1 MLLSAKFELSK
12 NKKRLKGDQMIL
24 TTIFYYADNFC
35 KEFEEILK
43 VKTIGKKSLKTGRKP
58 RLRMS
63 EIMTITIYFHHSRM
77 RTFKDYYNIMIKGI
91 LQKAF
96 PAAVSYNRFV
106 ELMQMMAMPI
116 YLFLHC
122 CCKGEVTG
130 IAFVDSMPLVVSHNL
145 RISSHKVFKGY
156 ASRGKTSTGWFYG
169 FKLHLIIN
177 EYGEIIS
184 FTITPGNVDD
194 RNSQVME
201 TLTQS
206 LWGKLFGDRGY
217 ISASLTKRL
226 QMKGV
231 YLFTRVKKNMKNM
244 FMRLEDKLLLNKRG
258 IIESVNQKL
267 QATCQV
273 EHSRHRS
280 VFNFF
285 TNAFAGLAAYF
296 FLSKK
301 PNIVKYSQARLTA
314 EC

>member
-1 MLLSAKFELSK
+1 
-12 NKKRLKGDQMIL
+12 MIL
-24 TTIFYYADNFC
+24 TTIFYHADNFC
-35 KEFEEILK
+35 KDFEEILK
-43 VKTIGKKSLKTGRKP
+43 IKSIGKNGSRAGRKP
-58 RLRMS
+58 QMKMS

-77 RTFKDYYNIMIKGI
+77 RTFKDYYNVMIKGI
-91 LQKAF
+91 LKKAF

-106 ELMQMMAMPI
+106 ELMQTIAMPI

-122 CCKGEVTG
+122 CCKGKVTG

-145 RISSHKVFKGY
+145 RISGHKVFKGY
-156 ASRGKTSTGWFYG
+156 ARRGKTSTGWFFG
-169 FKLHLIIN
+169 FKLHLVIN

-184 FTITPGNVDD
+184 FTITSGNVDD
-194 RNSQVME
+194 RNPKIME
-201 TLTQS
+201 ILTQA

-226 QMKGV
+226 QMKGI

-244 FMRLEDKLLLNKRG
+244 LMKLEDRLLLNKRG

-267 QATCQV
+267 QSTCQV

-280 VFNFF
+280 VLNFF
-285 TNAFAGLAAYF
+285 SNVLSGLAAYF
-296 FLSKK
+296 FLDKK
-301 PNIVKYSQARLTA
+301 PSIVKFSETRLAA